1 MINNN
6 LLIDETTPL
15 EFHLSQNYPNPFK
28 EKTKIKYC
36 VAYKSRVNI
45 TVSDHYGNVIEE
57 LVDDE
62 KVPGTYEVEFKS
74 SSNKF
79 GSIREL
85 KQGYYSYRM
94 RAGDFVSEI
103 KWFCINKFSGTINMK
118 SLFHS
123 VSPWIAVANIIYDQC
138 F

>member
-1 MINNN
+1 M
-6 LLIDETTPL
+6 DETTPL

-36 VAYKSRVNI
+36 VAYKTRVQI
-45 TVSDHYGNVIEE
+45 TVSDHNGNVIEE

-62 KVPGTYEVEFKS
+62 KAPGTYEVVFKS
-74 SSNKF
+74 SSNQI
-79 GSIREL
+79 GSIRQL

-94 RAGDFVSEI
+94 YAGDFVSEI
-103 KWFCINKFSGTINMK
+103 KWFCINKLSGSINMK
-118 SLFHS
+118 SLLHS
-123 VSPWIAVANIIYDQC
+123 FFFWFTAVNIISEQC